1 MVASRGR
8 KNYNRSKET
17 MEKQG
22 GGDMNE
28 AVEILRQWAQQMQ
41 EYDFVPWERLP
52 EIDLY
57 MDQVITYM
65 DRQLGSFQDA
75 PKNRLLTSS
84 MINNYV
90 KDKVLERPQQKKYS
104 KEHLAMLTIICMLK
118 PVLAIPDVASL
129 LHYLLDNESKEAVY
143 TAFCDSQSAAFSE
156 ICQRVLETSEQGE
169 SALVRLAAVLSI
181 EANVR
186 RTAAER
192 IVRELVSREQ
202 AAAETKSSK
211 KPAKLPKTVK

>member
-1 MVASRGR
+1 
-8 KNYNRSKET
+8 
-17 MEKQG
+17 
-22 GGDMNE
+22 MND
-28 AVEILRQWAQQMQ
+28 AVETLRQWAQQMQ

-75 PKNRLLTSS
+75 PKNKLLTSS

-118 PVLAIPDVASL
+118 PVLAIPDVANL
-129 LHYLLDNESKEAVY
+129 LRYLLDDESKEAVY
-143 TAFCDSQSAAFSE
+143 MEFCDSQSAALTE
-156 ICQRVLETSEQGE
+156 VCRRVLETSRQGE
-169 SALVRLAAVLSI
+169 SALVRLAAILSI

-192 IVRELVSREQ
+192 IVRELVGRDQ
-202 AAAETKSSK
+202 TAGETKAAK
-211 KPAKLPKTVK
+211 KLPKTGK

>member
-1 MVASRGR
+1 
-8 KNYNRSKET
+8 
-17 MEKQG
+17 
-22 GGDMNE
+22 MND
-28 AVEILRQWAQQMQ
+28 AVEKLKEWAEKMEQ
-41 EYDFVPWERLP
+41 YDFVPWERLP

-75 PKNRLLTSS
+75 PKNKLLTSS

-90 KDKVLERPQQKKYS
+90 KDKVLERPEQKKYS

-118 PVLAIPDVASL
+118 PILAIPDVASL
-129 LHYLLDNESKEAVY
+129 LRYLLENESKEEVY
-143 TAFCDSQSAAFSE
+143 TTFCHSQSTALQE
-156 ICQRVLETSEQGE
+156 ICQRVRDTSGQGE
-169 SALVRLAAVLSI
+169 SELMRLAAALSI

-202 AAAETKSSK
+202 AANEVKAGK
-211 KPAKLPKTVK
+211 KPAKIPKTQNKK

>member
-1 MVASRGR
+1 MNDDAVKKIREWA
-8 KNYNRSKET
+8 EH
-17 MEKQG
+17 MEQY
-22 GGDMNE
+22 
-28 AVEILRQWAQQMQ
+28 A
-41 EYDFVPWERLP
+41 FVPWERLP

-65 DRQLGSFQDA
+65 DRQLGLFQHA
-75 PKNRLLTSS
+75 PKNKLLTSS

-104 KEHLAMLTIICMLK
+104 KEHLAILTIICMLK

-129 LHYLLDNESKEAVY
+129 LQELLDGDSKESVY
-143 TAFCDSQSAAFSE
+143 TVFCDSQSAAIKE
-156 ICQRVLETSEQGE
+156 ICQRVLDTSEQGE
-169 SALVRLAAVLSI
+169 GALVRLATALSI

-192 IVRELVSREQ
+192 IVRELVDREPSVGDVK
-202 AAAETKSSK
+202 TGK
-211 KPAKLPKTVK
+211 KPSKTSNK